1 MGRRGQPVARDAVSP
16 TLFRPNAV
24 AHLSSPEQLD
34 TVVRVTRPR
43 SWIALAAV
51 GVVLVSFVIW
61 CFVGTVQTTFP
72 GAGVLLTQYGSF
84 NSVTPQTGQVTSVLV
99 AQGDAVREG
108 QSLATVETED
118 AETVTVTAPTAG
130 SVVEMLAYPSDHV
143 EAGATVVRIQPAD
156 EDLHCFIYVP
166 ISGRQPIKPGMQ
178 VQIDVTTV
186 PSEQYGLLLGT
197 VEKVGSHPAT
207 REGVDALL
215 NNSDVTEIVVSGSP
229 VVQIEVTLTPSSTT
243 PTGYAWTSS
252 QGPPEPLTAGTLVN
266 ATVITAVQHPIALLF
281 PSDRASE

>member
-1 MGRRGQPVARDAVSP
+1 MTP
-16 TLFRPNAV
+16 TLFRSRAV

-51 GVVLVSFVIW
+51 GIVLISFVVW
-61 CFVGTVQTTFP
+61 CFVGSVQTTFP
-72 GAGVLLTQYGSF
+72 GAGVLLTPYGTF
-84 NSVTPQTGQVTSVLV
+84 NSVTPQTGQVASVLV
-99 AQGDAVREG
+99 AQGDEVRAG
-108 QSLATVETED
+108 QALATVETAD
-118 AETVTVTAPTAG
+118 FGTVTVTAPSTG

-143 EAGATVVRIQPAD
+143 EAGATVVRIQPEG
-156 EDLHCFIYVP
+156 EDLRCFIYVP
-166 ISGRQPIKPGMQ
+166 VSGRQPIVPGMP

-197 VEKVGSHPAT
+197 VMKVGTHPAT

-215 NNSDVTEIVVSGSP
+215 NNPDVTDIVISGNP
-229 VVQIEVTLTPSSTT
+229 VIQIEVALTPASTT
-243 PTGYAWTSS
+243 PTGYAWTSA

-266 ATVITAVQHPIALLF
+266 STVITAVQHPIALLF